1 MSLGLFWGRGFT
13 DNRDQLQLVN
23 TAFPSLGL
31 LALRGFCDVLDT
43 FPGLHGCGI
52 FLTSLRVFRTGSQ
65 RPNVM
70 LWHVLD
76 VIDAS
81 VRQWSTV
88 LLSSFKVSRWG
99 PWPGSTFGKQPN
111 TGRTWRWC
119 PQLQRCPQW
128 WDDRALVK
136 NVGTHGSVER
146 PCSLLWSRMVLPA
159 VPPLCKD
166 FLFLIWTVRLLS
178 CNPGA
183 CLRPKQPGF
192 YQFFQGWFS
201 TLPNDCTSWL
211 EVKTPSLLGAKH
223 QSLQEIQVFKLKANP
238 TWNDSGQTG
247 KAEGSLSNS
256 EEAWGFS
263 LL

>member
-99 PWPGSTFGKQPN
+99 PWPGSTFGKQPD
-111 TGRTWRWC
+111 TGRTMRWC

-136 NVGTHGSVER
+136 NVGTLSPSVWWQR
-146 PCSLLWSRMVLPA
+146 GAPLLPA
-159 VPPLCKD
+159 LEQDGSSCCATTLQRFPIPHMSRQAFVLQSRC
-166 FLFLIWTVRLLS
+166 LS
-178 CNPGA
+178 KTKA
-183 CLRPKQPGF
+183 AWILSV
-192 YQFFQGWFS
+192 FS
-201 TLPNDCTSWL
+201 GMVQHFT
-211 EVKTPSLLGAKH
+211 
-223 QSLQEIQVFKLKANP
+223 
-238 TWNDSGQTG
+238 
-247 KAEGSLSNS
+247 
-256 EEAWGFS
+256 
-263 LL
+263 

>member
-1 MSLGLFWGRGFT
+1 MPPWDNGALFCSVASRCPGE
-13 DNRDQLQLVN
+13 D
-23 TAFPSLGL
+23 
-31 LALRGFCDVLDT
+31 
-43 FPGLHGCGI
+43 PGLAVP
-52 FLTSLRVFRTGSQ
+52 LENSQ
-65 RPNVM
+65 
-70 LWHVLD
+70 
-76 VIDAS
+76 I
-81 VRQWSTV
+81 QEE
-88 LLSSFKVSRWG
+88 
-99 PWPGSTFGKQPN
+99 Q
-111 TGRTWRWC
+111 
-119 PQLQRCPQW
+119 
-128 WDDRALVK
+128 WDDALSCK
-136 NVGTHGSVER
+136 DALSDGMIEHLSRMWAHSHLPCDGSVEH

-166 FLFLIWTVRLLS
+166 FLFLIWADRLLS

-247 KAEGSLSNS
+247 KAEDSLSNS